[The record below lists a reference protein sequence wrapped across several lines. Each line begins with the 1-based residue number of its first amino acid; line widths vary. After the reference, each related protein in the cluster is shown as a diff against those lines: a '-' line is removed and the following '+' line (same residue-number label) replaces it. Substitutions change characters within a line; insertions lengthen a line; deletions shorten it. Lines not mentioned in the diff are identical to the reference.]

1 MTARQFNRL
10 CRLVLTKP
18 TGSFLVGGLATG
30 GNQVTISALRVVFSI
45 EKDLASTPNNCEVSI
60 YNLNAD
66 DRAQFQQSPLQVRLE
81 VGFDTDEDLQR
92 IFTGDLRYGIS
103 RLDNTEWQT
112 KLQLGDGDRAYRHA
126 RVNKSYAAGTQIQK
140 VVADMAAGMGLTL
153 PTNGPQLTGQLSGGA
168 SLHGPTR
175 RGLDT
180 ILALPS
186 QEGTR
191 WSIQDGK
198 LQLLKTGTGQG
209 STRPEEAIV
218 VDGDS
223 GLIGSPDFGPPEKK
237 GQSPILTFRTTM
249 NPRIVPGI
257 KVALTSRAISGQF
270 KIIKVKHTG
279 DTRGDDWY
287 SECEAKLK

>member
-1 MTARQFNRL
+1 MTARQYNRL

-18 TGSFLVGGLATG
+18 TGFFTVGGLATG
-30 GNQVTISALRVVFSI
+30 GNQVTIEALRVAFSI
-45 EKDLASTPNNCEVSI
+45 EKDLASTPNNCEVAI

-92 IFTGDLRYGIS
+92 IFTGDLRHGIS

-140 VVADMAAGMGLTL
+140 MVVDMAAGMGLTL
-153 PTNGPQLTGQLSGGA
+153 PTNGPQLTGQVTGGA
-168 SLHGPTR
+168 SLHGPAR

-180 ILALPS
+180 ILSGAG
-186 QEGTR
+186 QGMR
-191 WSIQDGK
+191 WSIQDNK
-198 LQLLKTGTGQG
+198 LQLLKVGTGQG
-209 STRPEEAIV
+209 STRPEQAIV

-237 GQSPILTFRTTM
+237 GQSPTLTFRTSI

-270 KIIKVKHTG
+270 KVIKVKHVG